1 MTSLRQ
7 RGLQCVSICPLLNP
21 VSNDSVN
28 EQHRFRITD
37 RAAGFSLLITESSE
51 GQLMRRCL
59 NKKKSLDTDKWLN
72 ISSARLCH
80 IFSDRLQCEPITF
93 FACLP
98 EKSSAHLFV
107 RLLTRLLINPM
118 SAAEGGGSHRRRAP
132 LLHLLLT
139 FPVGQ
144 RACRSSQ
151 LQPSTL
157 SLRLDKLQKGF
168 LTYRH
173 LTFRLFPS
181 CLERNALD
189 FFSFAYF
196 KGEGAKWCC
205 SNEKGCKSPK

>member
-1 MTSLRQ
+1 M
-7 RGLQCVSICPLLNP
+7 CVSICPLLNP

-37 RAAGFSLLITESSE
+37 RAAWFSLLITESTK

-59 NKKKSLDTDKWLN
+59 NKEKSWDTEKIEN
-72 ISSARLCH
+72 ISGTRLCH

-98 EKSSAHLFV
+98 EKSGAHSFV

-118 SAAEGGGSHRRRAP
+118 SAAEGGGSLRRRAP

-151 LQPSTL
+151 LHPPTL

-168 LTYRH
+168 LACRH
-173 LTFRLFPS
+173 LRLSLIFQLPRTKRVGVFFFFFFRVF
-181 CLERNALD
+181 
-189 FFSFAYF
+189 
-196 KGEGAKWCC
+196 
-205 SNEKGCKSPK
+205 